1 MLGRVARRVKS
12 SITETHT
19 YPPTITF
26 RFVLFLYPASPRY
39 PPSILCIKI
48 SIYNCFITSLC
59 WWVKY
64 VGDAHRRFKFCGTI
78 CICRV
83 DWFFLLCDFNRFR
96 IWVFEIIY
104 MGDAH
109 RRLCLCRTNLSCV
122 NWIFAFGFV
131 SFKQVLSLA
140 FTVFVTV
147 YLFSIMEP

>member
-1 MLGRVARRVKS
+1 M
-12 SITETHT
+12 
-19 YPPTITF
+19 
-26 RFVLFLYPASPRY
+26 
-39 PPSILCIKI
+39 
-48 SIYNCFITSLC
+48 
-59 WWVKY
+59 
-64 VGDAHRRFKFCGTI
+64 GDAHRRFKFCGTI

-104 MGDAH
+104 SHINNFKCDAH

-140 FTVFVTV
+140 YCFCYNIF
-147 YLFSIMEP
+147 LFFYGTRGRYNVHINMV